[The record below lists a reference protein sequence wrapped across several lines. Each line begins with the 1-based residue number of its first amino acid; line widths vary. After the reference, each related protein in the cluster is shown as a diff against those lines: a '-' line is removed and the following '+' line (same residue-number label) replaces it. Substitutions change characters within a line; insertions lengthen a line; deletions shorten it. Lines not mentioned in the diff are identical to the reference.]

1 MTMCMNIIETH
12 QLTKYYGRACGI
24 LDVNLAVED
33 GEIFGFIGPNGAGKS
48 TTIRT
53 LLNLIYPTSGS
64 ATIFGLD
71 IVKDTKAIK
80 RQIGFIP
87 SEVNYYEG
95 MTVDEL
101 LRYSA
106 DFYDSNSA
114 ARIPELVDVF
124 EVDVSKDI
132 ADLSTGNKK
141 KVSIIQ
147 SLLHRPKLLILDEPT
162 SGLDPLMQARFFDIL
177 RQENERGTTI
187 FFSSHILTEVEK
199 LCKRVAI
206 IKEGKLITV
215 EDIETL
221 RQKHLKRVQVELHQ
235 IFTQE
240 DFAVDG
246 ILSFEQKRQ
255 TANFLFA
262 GQLNNLLHLLSQH
275 DIRNISIEDPDLEEI
290 FMHYYE

>member
-1 MTMCMNIIETH
+1 MNVIETH
-12 QLTKYYGRACGI
+12 QLTKYYGKSRGI
-24 LDVNLAVED
+24 LDVNLAVEE

-71 IVKDTKAIK
+71 VIQETRAIK
-80 RQIGFIP
+80 RRIGFMP

-101 LRYSA
+101 LHYSA
-106 DFYDSNSA
+106 NFYKDDCA
-114 ARIPELVDVF
+114 ARIPELTELF
-124 EVDVSKDI
+124 EMDVSKDI

-177 RQENERGTTI
+177 RQENERGATI
-187 FFSSHILTEVEK
+187 FFSSHILSEVEK

-206 IKEGKLITV
+206 IKEGKLVTV

-221 RQKHLKRVQVELHQ
+221 RQKHLKRVQVELRRP
-235 IFTQE
+235 IVAE

-246 ILSFEQKRQ
+246 VLSFEQKRQ

-262 GQLNNLLHLLSQH
+262 GQLNDLLHLLSQH
-275 DIRNISIEDPDLEEI
+275 DIRNLSIEDPDLEEI
-290 FMHYYE
+290 FMHYYT